1 MVRQITWTLKAQH
14 DRLQIFSYW
23 NNRNKSNR
31 YSRKLNDLIK
41 ITLKLIAKYPG
52 IGKPTDIKGI
62 RVKVLKDYLI
72 IYEVNPNE
80 IIILTIW
87 DCRQNPD
94 DLMRILK

>member
-1 MVRQITWTLKAQH
+1 MARQITWTLKAQL

-31 YSRKLNDLIK
+31 YSKKLNDLIK

-52 IGKPTDIKGI
+52 IGKSTDIKNI

-94 DLMRILK
+94 DLKRLLK